1 MAKFMIQGSYTA
13 EAWAAQISNPS
24 DRMSAVSD
32 MMASIGVTFEH
43 SWYSFGDHDFVIIA
57 EGPGNTEAAAAAL
70 AAVAGG
76 AVKSLKTT
84 PLLTTDEMIE
94 VLKTASKVQ
103 YRTPTAG

>member
-1 MAKFMIQGSYTA
+1 MAKFMIQGSYTP

-24 DRMSAVSD
+24 DRMSAVSE
-32 MMASIGVTFEH
+32 MLSSVGVTFEH

-57 EGPGNTEAAAAAL
+57 EGAGNVEAAAGSL

-84 PLLTTDEMIE
+84 PLFTTDEMIDM
-94 VLKTASKVQ
+94 LKQAGKVQ
-103 YRTPTAG
+103 YRVPAAV